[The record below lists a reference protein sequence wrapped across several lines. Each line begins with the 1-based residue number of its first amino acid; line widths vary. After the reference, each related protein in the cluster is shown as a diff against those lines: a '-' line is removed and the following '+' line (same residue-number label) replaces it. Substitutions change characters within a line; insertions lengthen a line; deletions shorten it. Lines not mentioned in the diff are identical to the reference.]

1 VSAEIA
7 PRVAPGGVREIGLVN
22 AAIARAIGF
31 ASGGK
36 SPHVFTTLARHRS
49 LFRRWLVF
57 AAGLMPGGK
66 LKRAETELIILHVAR
81 SMGSEYEWDHH
92 VRLGKRAGL
101 GEEAIARV
109 REDDVDAP
117 CFSARERAL
126 LRAARDLH
134 DRRVI
139 SDAVWR
145 ELAAVASE
153 VEIIELCLLV
163 GHYQMLA
170 MTLNTLRVQLDERG

>member
-1 VSAEIA
+1 VSAEAA
-7 PRVAPGGVREIGLVN
+7 PRVTPGGVREIGLVN
-22 AAIARAIGF
+22 ATIARVIGV

-66 LKRAETELIILHVAR
+66 LKRAETELVILHVAR

-101 GEEAIARV
+101 TDEAIARV

-117 CFSARERAL
+117 CFSARERAI
-126 LRAARDLH
+126 LRASRDLH
-134 DRRVI
+134 VHRVI
-139 SDAVWR
+139 SDAAWR
-145 ELAAVASE
+145 ELEAVASE